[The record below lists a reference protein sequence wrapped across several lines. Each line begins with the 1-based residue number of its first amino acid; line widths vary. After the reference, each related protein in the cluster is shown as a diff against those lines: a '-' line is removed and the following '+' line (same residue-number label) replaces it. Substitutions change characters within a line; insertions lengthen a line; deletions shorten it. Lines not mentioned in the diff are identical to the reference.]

1 MGSEPSKQQGHV
13 AEDPEE
19 SEIGESGFPETR
31 DSCTRKSRYAILRY
45 NQDRPSEGQVSKDPR
60 KSQFGES
67 GFSEARTSCMLES
80 RFAISRRE
88 F

>member
-31 DSCTRKSRYAILRY
+31 GSCTRKSRYTILRY
-45 NQDRPSEGQVSKDPR
+45 NQDRPSEGQVLEIKR
-60 KSQFGES
+60 HRHLTHREIGT
-67 GFSEARTSCMLES
+67 SEGKRHGTG
-80 RFAISRRE
+80 
-88 F
+88 